1 MDIRPEKLDESIDSW
16 ETLMFLYNSA
26 LKEVQTKGVKVILF
40 PPAIEKN
47 AYIDKK
53 LKIEYISTL
62 LSRAGFP
69 FVCATD
75 HDAFTKDKF
84 YDTVYHLNHDGAKV
98 HAETLAESIVK
109 H

>member
-1 MDIRPEKLDESIDSW
+1 M
-16 ETLMFLYNSA
+16 
-26 LKEVQTKGVKVILF
+26 KEVQTKGVKVILF

-69 FVCATD
+69 FVWATD

-84 YDTVYHLNHDGAKV
+84 YDTVYHLNHEGAKM
-98 HAETLAESIVK
+98 HAETLAEQLS
-109 H
+109 HN